1 MKTNYVV
8 PTLNRYIL
16 GRITS
21 GKDEE
26 EYVKFGLYT
35 RSMRVRLRLSR
46 EKLSDMTDIDRLKL
60 SAIESN
66 LLTVSDLA
74 PEELSHLEQGLG
86 ITYHEFLVTW
96 YEQLTSP
103 ESEAQL
109 ANPGCMSHT
118 DHATCNKT
126 EPHIVSYTTDESEE
140 KEDAST
146 LATHLTYHHTKHS
159 QSLEETP
166 TGWLTV
172 VNY

>member
-26 EYVKFGLYT
+26 EYVKFGLYA

-66 LLTVSDLA
+66 LLTISDLA
-74 PEELSHLEQGLG
+74 PEELSHLEESLG

-103 ESEAQL
+103 KSEAQL
-109 ANPGCMSHT
+109 ADPGGMNHA

-126 EPHIVSYTTDESEE
+126 EPHIVSYTINKSEE
-140 KEDAST
+140 AEDAST
-146 LATHLTYHHTKHS
+146 LATYLTYHHTKHS
-159 QSLEETP
+159 QPLEETP
-166 TGWLTV
+166 TAWLAA

>member
-26 EYVKFGLYT
+26 EYVKFGLYA

-46 EKLSDMTDIDRLKL
+46 DKLSDMTGIDRLKL
-60 SAIESN
+60 NAIESD

-74 PEELSHLEQGLG
+74 PEELSHLEESLG
-86 ITYHEFLVTW
+86 ITYHEFLATW
-96 YEQLTSP
+96 YVRLTSP
-103 ESEAQL
+103 ESEAQV
-109 ANPGCMSHT
+109 ADTDRMNHA

-126 EPHIVSYTTDESEE
+126 GPHIVSYTTSESEE
-140 KEDAST
+140 TEDAST
-146 LATHLTYHHTKHS
+146 ITTHLTYHQTRHN
-159 QSLEETP
+159 QPLEET
-166 TGWLTV
+166 TTVWLAA